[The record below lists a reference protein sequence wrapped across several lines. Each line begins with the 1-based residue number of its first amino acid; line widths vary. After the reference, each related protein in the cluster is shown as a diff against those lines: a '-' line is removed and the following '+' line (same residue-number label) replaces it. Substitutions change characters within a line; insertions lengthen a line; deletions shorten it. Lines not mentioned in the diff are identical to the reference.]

1 MIKQAKDWPLQRI
14 SPSATGGDSDPRR
27 LQVHRAQP
35 ERDVPFVPT
44 DEAVVNAMLDLAN
57 VGRSD
62 VVYDLGCGDG
72 RIIIEAGKRGA
83 RGVGVDIDLQRI
95 HECYE
100 NARQA
105 SLLDRLQFVRESF
118 FNVDLHEATVVTL
131 YLLPRINRQL
141 RPRLLWELKP
151 GSRIVSNNFD
161 MDDWPADA
169 QYYIYHR
176 ILYLWVVPAWIN
188 GRWRCVMDGPGGR
201 QQMELRLQR
210 SFQTAMGTLHM
221 GRREVAI
228 SEGRLVGDQLTF
240 RAPMPRDERI
250 ALSFAC
256 RVEGQYLR
264 GSCRFDDESGKAF
277 PLGGV
282 WRSPVP
288 AIGGG
293 AIGSKPA

>member
-1 MIKQAKDWPLQRI
+1 
-14 SPSATGGDSDPRR
+14 
-27 LQVHRAQP
+27 VHRAQP

-44 DEAVVNAMLDLAN
+44 DDAVVKAMLDLAN

-83 RGVGVDIDLQRI
+83 RGIGVDIDLQRI

-100 NARQA
+100 NAKKA
-105 SLLDRLQFVRESF
+105 DLLDHLQFIRQSF
-118 FNVDLHEATVVTL
+118 FDVDLRDATVVSL

-141 RPRLLWELKP
+141 RPKLLWELKP

-169 QYYIYHR
+169 QYYIYR
-176 ILYLWVVPAWIN
+176 RTLYLWVVPAWIN
-188 GRWRCVMDGPGGR
+188 GRWQCVMDGPGGR
-201 QQMELRLQR
+201 QHMDLRLQR
-210 SFQTAMGTLHM
+210 CFQTAMGTLRM

-228 SEGRLVGDQLTF
+228 SDGQLMGNQLRFRTPMPGDQ
-240 RAPMPRDERI
+240 RI
-250 ALSFAC
+250 PLNVTC

-264 GSCRFDDESGKAF
+264 GTCRIGDGSTKTF
-277 PLGGV
+277 PFGGV
-282 WRSPVP
+282 WRPPSPSRTETTRTS
-288 AIGGG
+288 GYSG
-293 AIGSKPA
+293 